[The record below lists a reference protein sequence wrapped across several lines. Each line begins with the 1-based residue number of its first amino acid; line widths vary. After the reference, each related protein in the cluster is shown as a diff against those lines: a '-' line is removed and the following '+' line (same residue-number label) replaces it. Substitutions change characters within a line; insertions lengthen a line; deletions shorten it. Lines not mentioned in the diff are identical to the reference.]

1 MKTTLECGSLFALN
15 ASREG
20 PPLHGYSPSHRR
32 HEDFGC
38 ALELGI
44 VYIGKRIGV

>member
-1 MKTTLECGSLFALN
+1 MKTTLERGGLFTPN
-15 ASREG
+15 AFRER
-20 PPLHGYSPSHRR
+20 PRLHGYSRGHRP
-32 HEDFGC
+32 HEDCGC